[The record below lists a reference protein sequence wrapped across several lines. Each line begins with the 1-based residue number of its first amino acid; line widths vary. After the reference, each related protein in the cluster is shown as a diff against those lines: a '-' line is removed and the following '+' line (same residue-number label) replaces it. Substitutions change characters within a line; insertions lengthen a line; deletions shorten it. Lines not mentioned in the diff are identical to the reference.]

1 MAIEL
6 RSCGKCG
13 FAIEQGMAGGN
24 QIGKPYI
31 QCPSCYE
38 YNIVGYSD
46 EWDLKGS
53 LGKVWHIVRLFL
65 SLLIYSF
72 GGPFLVFLASKIVE
86 FDLTD
91 ELMFGSWITTFIVWG
106 FFVIRSLIFDIRE
119 SRKRLKDQKYLEILD
134 QLGLLYDGAVKL
146 VD

>member
-1 MAIEL
+1 
-6 RSCGKCG
+6 
-13 FAIEQGMAGGN
+13 MAGGN
-24 QIGKPYI
+24 QIGKPYV

-65 SLLIYSF
+65 SLLIYSW

-106 FFVIRSLIFDIRE
+106 FFVIRSLISDIRE